1 MFFLLY
7 FLLSTFFSNLT
18 SLNTKSQ
25 TLHVGNPLQCSCL
38 ENPRDREAWWAAVYG
53 VAQSRTRLKR
63 LSSSS
68 SSCSMFKQLHIR
80 IVCACSISQSCLTL
94 LQPCGL
100 SPASFLCPWDF
111 PGKNTG
117 MGCHFLLQKIF
128 LTQGSNPHLLYCRQ
142 ILCHWATWE
151 AHHMENSCT
160 INKLCCCSCCCC
172 C

>member
-80 IVCACSISQSCLTL
+80 IVCACSISQSCPALCNSIDCSLWGSSVHGILQVL
-94 LQPCGL
+94 LILFSMNSIFSLYLKHPLITATQMH
-100 SPASFLCPWDF
+100 F
-111 PGKNTG
+111 P
-117 MGCHFLLQKIF
+117 FPEF
-128 LTQGSNPHLLYCRQ
+128 P
-142 ILCHWATWE
+142 
-151 AHHMENSCT
+151 
-160 INKLCCCSCCCC
+160 CCSGPLSCALILWILKNILFICASS
-172 C
+172 